1 VFILHFPSIIS
12 IGGLPMVYK
21 EKLFSLFDTLDEHD
35 QKAAYEFIKSL
46 AHHQGKNLENEEVI
60 QLFGKNFFVVPD

>member
-1 VFILHFPSIIS
+1 
-12 IGGLPMVYK
+12 MVYK
-21 EKLFSLFDTLDEHD
+21 EKLFSLFDTLDEPD